1 MPYSRGDTMP
11 HQWMTVPPTTAMGGM
26 VHPANSAPPPWA
38 FMNSTLGS
46 STPFSQM
53 HMMKIIPPMTNM
65 RQTTIMN
72 AVPADPHA
80 LGSPQKKTNASKPR
94 KRGIRSTTKVENP
107 DGNTKLTTFFEEAET
122 PRNNVAPQADG
133 KADKRMLLEQPRATT
148 SGGESAQSLRK
159 NSSSRKSNSS
169 KKKPLTPLEDIVQFS
184 KFANPAM
191 SSYVGLMNNVD
202 PMLVPMI
209 KPTYARMHGP
219 QPWGGAAALKTPL
232 PTIMPPPPST
242 VSMQAAVAN
251 PFTSLNTLQ
260 VPMEPVAPLCRN
272 MSMKMMEPTM
282 VAPAPP
288 GPMMPLMTTQQL
300 QTVPVPVLPVQSTSP
315 SVLMESIIP
324 KSKTASRRSVKTSS
338 DNLVNVPES
347 GSNSANKV
355 KCQTN
360 TKVPTNQQ
368 AQIPSNGDGAMTIS
382 SCGNSLVDPVQSAHS
397 GTPLSLP
404 TVHMVGNNAPY
415 VALDNAA
422 LAAPPACQSAMP
434 IGVPMAMPVPPVGIC
449 MPESAPH
456 VSDTSDIPMQSH
468 MPLHPAKPPKAE
480 QQSVVDE
487 IKQDKEAV
495 TGVQKDKLS
504 APRILVESFQQVL
517 ENKRRRMRNCL
528 TEDCKNLLGE
538 YSKIETPFPFKWIN
552 GRKHFYTKDIVNSL
566 LPYHMFYYEQ
576 LRPAGETMPEKDYSR
591 AKNEIE
597 ELKMKIVDMKV
608 HAPVAQQG
616 YLCTSACLEALN
628 RLSLCKHA
636 SSRSAPRGE

>member
-1 MPYSRGDTMP
+1 
-11 HQWMTVPPTTAMGGM
+11 
-26 VHPANSAPPPWA
+26 
-38 FMNSTLGS
+38 
-46 STPFSQM
+46 
-53 HMMKIIPPMTNM
+53 
-65 RQTTIMN
+65 MN
-72 AVPADPHA
+72 AVPADPHV

-122 PRNNVAPQADG
+122 PRNSVAPQADG

-148 SGGESAQSLRK
+148 GGGESAQGLRK
-159 NSSSRKSNSS
+159 NSSSRKSKSS

-191 SSYVGLMNNVD
+191 SSYLGFMNNVD

-219 QPWGGAAALKTPL
+219 QPWGGAAALKTPI
-232 PTIMPPPPST
+232 PTIMQPPPST

-272 MSMKMMEPTM
+272 MSMKMMESGM

-315 SVLMESIIP
+315 SVLMESVIP
-324 KSKTASRRSVKTSS
+324 KSKMASRRSVKTSS

-355 KCQTN
+355 KCQSN

-382 SCGNSLVDPVQSAHS
+382 SCGNSLVDPAHSAPS

-422 LAAPPACQSAMP
+422 LVAPPACQSAMS
-434 IGVPMAMPVPPVGIC
+434 IGVPMDAFVPSTPALPMAMQVPPVGIC

-468 MPLHPAKPPKAE
+468 IPLHPAKPPKAE

-538 YSKIETPFPFKWIN
+538 YSKIETPFPSKWIN

-608 HAPVAQQG
+608 HGPVVQQVCYSILSLTWLQG

-628 RLSLCKHA
+628 RLFLRKDA